1 MVEINDPGLDPYF
14 RITDPVADPGGPK
27 TYGFYGSDPDPYHDA
42 TAKKRSIF
50 FSFLVLVVVACR
62 FIFCTS
68 FMDFSNLGLLG

>member
-50 FSFLVLVVVACR
+50 FFFGVSSSMSVYFLY
-62 FIFCTS
+62 
-68 FMDFSNLGLLG
+68 LLY